1 MTAAGLAAAAVRF
14 SPGTQQNGFA
24 GFSRLGGIASKAAGF
39 SPAPQHSCAAFSRL
53 GGSATKAAGFT
64 LVEVLLATVL
74 LAAGLALAFA
84 TLSAATQ
91 AASRGEAMAQRS
103 ERMRAVE
110 GFLRGRLVAAR
121 PVAFDLDESTLLPSR
136 FVGEPERMRF
146 VADLPNYL
154 GQGGPYLHDFRI
166 EDADAG
172 VRIVLAL
179 EIVLAGRTVE
189 DPRPRP
195 PELLADGL
203 RSARFRYRALDADG
217 ALGDWQERWTTTE
230 QLPLLVEVTLTDRD
244 GRAWPPLVVALPL
257 ATATFAGGGQ
267 R

>member
-1 MTAAGLAAAAVRF
+1 MTIVATT
-14 SPGTQQNGFA
+14 PGN
-24 GFSRLGGIASKAAGF
+24 RLRIARRGRNA
-39 SPAPQHSCAAFSRL
+39 
-53 GGSATKAAGFT
+53 AAGFT

-91 AASRGEAMAQRS
+91 AARRGEVMAQRS

-110 GFLRGRLVAAR
+110 GFLRRRLTAAR
-121 PVAFDLDESTLLPSR
+121 PVSFALDESTLLPSR
-136 FVGEPERMRF
+136 FVGEPDRMRF

-154 GQGGPYLHDFRI
+154 GQGGPYLHDVRI
-166 EDADAG
+166 GESGAG

-179 EIVLAGRTVE
+179 DVVLAGQTIQ
-189 DPRPRP
+189 DPQRP

-217 ALGDWQERWTTTE
+217 ALDDWQDRWTRIE
-230 QLPLLVEVTLTDRD
+230 QLPLLVEVTLTDAD

-257 ATATFAGGGQ
+257 ATATAAGGAQ
-267 R
+267 L